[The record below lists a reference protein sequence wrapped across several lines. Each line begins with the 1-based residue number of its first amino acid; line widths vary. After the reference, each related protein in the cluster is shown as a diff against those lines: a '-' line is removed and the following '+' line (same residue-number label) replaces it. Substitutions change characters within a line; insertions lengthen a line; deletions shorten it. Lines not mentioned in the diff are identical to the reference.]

1 MGYERSQILA
11 TARIEDCETTNR
23 KDSGS
28 NPTRSMAF
36 YRLGSAGLLTFLAV
50 LPRVKQALMAQ
61 WVKHVCQPDR
71 VLGQEL
77 FHLQDV
83 LSFGDLERQKDGQ
96 VVEVAD
102 ADFLTEIVKNRTK
115 MKDGSSGG
123 ESDFRTRRR
132 HRA

>member
-1 MGYERSQILA
+1 MGK
-11 TARIEDCETTNR
+11 N
-23 KDSGS
+23 
-28 NPTRSMAF
+28 
-36 YRLGSAGLLTFLAV
+36 
-50 LPRVKQALMAQ
+50 
-61 WVKHVCQPDR
+61 VCQPGR

-96 VVEVAD
+96 VVEVTD